1 MHKYRPP
8 RVLSFLICKNL
19 YNYLESIATKICD
32 QSFIKIHT
40 NRGKSIYVKGCIFLL
55 LKKVFLIS
63 SSFQI
68 YFEKFIL
75 KNNLYYLH

>member
-1 MHKYRPP
+1 MHKYRPLK
-8 RVLSFLICKNL
+8 VFSFLICKNL

-32 QSFIKIHT
+32 QSFIKDHT
-40 NRGKSIYVKGCIFLL
+40 NRGKSIYVKRCIVLL

-63 SSFQI
+63 SSSQI

-75 KNNLYYLH
+75 KNNLYYLY